1 MTESEIIEGI
11 KQVKTT
17 PGMIDYLRTLLK
29 KGRKEDPNDVHTFH
43 DFEKALYDYEN
54 HQYQTHNQA
63 DNSL

>member
-11 KQVKTT
+11 KRVNTT

-54 HQYQTHNQA
+54 NQYQSLNKA
-63 DNSL
+63 DD

>member
-11 KQVKTT
+11 KRVKTT

-29 KGRKEDPNDVHTFH
+29 KGRKEDPTDVHTFH

-54 HQYQTHNQA
+54 NRYQSLNKA
-63 DNSL
+63 DD